1 MEKHLVAVV
10 FNARQKA
17 FVVVVIVVVV
27 AVATV
32 VLLSEGSSL
41 TLSQSME
48 RLRRDNR

>member
-17 FVVVVIVVVV
+17 FVVVILVIVVVAAVV
-27 AVATV
+27 A
-32 VLLSEGSSL
+32 LLFGGSSL

-48 RLRRDNR
+48 RLQRDNR